1 MKPNADSLTSGGSIE
16 LGSTS
21 SGRVFQ
27 SFRCWPLVPMP
38 DFLPLRLALEQD
50 MNVTGSASVQEVLRL
65 VDAEISRRSG
75 LPAAKFDAHRAR
87 PAPSQED
94 QRRPTG

>member
-50 MNVTGSASVQEVLRL
+50 VKRHRIRLSTRGSPPCGR
-65 VDAEISRRSG
+65 
-75 LPAAKFDAHRAR
+75 
-87 PAPSQED
+87 
-94 QRRPTG
+94 